1 MKVTKFGGTSCA
13 DASQFKKVKSIITAD
28 RERKIVIVSAP
39 GKRFD
44 DDHKITDMLYLC
56 HQLMEIGI
64 GGEEVFASIKERF
77 LEIQNDLNLSIDL
90 EPELNE
96 VERKLIAG
104 ASRDYAASRG
114 EYFSAKLMA
123 AYLDY
128 QFIDAADII
137 RFDQNGIYDENITR
151 SLIKKNIKDSCFVI
165 PGFYGAQEN
174 GSIVTFSRGG
184 SDITGSI
191 VASALSVEKY
201 ENWTDVSG
209 FLAADP
215 RIVDNPMPLHIVTY
229 DELRELSYMGAA
241 VLHHEAIFPARQR
254 GIPIHILNT
263 NAPDEP
269 GTLILPKTKRT
280 KEDPILTGVAGV
292 KDFMVIDVEKYRM
305 TEDVSF
311 FRKLFSVFETNEI
324 QIHHMPSSIDT
335 VSLIVREES
344 IKGKERKILEEIDI
358 YCAPDRIEIM
368 PGLALLAVV
377 GENMA
382 MRAGVSAKVFGALA
396 EAGINIRM
404 ISQGSSEFNIIVG
417 ISNNDFE
424 KAVSTIYNEFF
435 RKPSN

>member
-1 MKVTKFGGTSCA
+1 M
-13 DASQFKKVKSIITAD
+13 
-28 RERKIVIVSAP
+28 
-39 GKRFD
+39 
-44 DDHKITDMLYLC
+44 
-56 HQLMEIGI
+56 
-64 GGEEVFASIKERF
+64 
-77 LEIQNDLNLSIDL
+77 
-90 EPELNE
+90 
-96 VERKLIAG
+96 
-104 ASRDYAASRG
+104 
-114 EYFSAKLMA
+114 
-123 AYLDY
+123 
-128 QFIDAADII
+128 
-137 RFDQNGIYDENITR
+137 
-151 SLIKKNIKDSCFVI
+151 
-165 PGFYGAQEN
+165 
-174 GSIVTFSRGG
+174 
-184 SDITGSI
+184 
-191 VASALSVEKY
+191 
-201 ENWTDVSG
+201 
-209 FLAADP
+209 
-215 RIVDNPMPLHIVTY
+215 
-229 DELRELSYMGAA
+229 
-241 VLHHEAIFPARQR
+241 
-254 GIPIHILNT
+254 
-263 NAPDEP
+263 
-269 GTLILPKTKRT
+269 
-280 KEDPILTGVAGV
+280 TGVAGV